1 MRVCT
6 ICNHAERSKLDECL
20 VSGQSLRNIAKQFGV
35 GHSALHRHRDHIP
48 KALTAAK
55 QASEVADATT
65 LLDRVE
71 RLVSRCET
79 ICEKAMAEGE
89 WTPAVSATR
98 ELRGCLELIGK
109 LSGELKQP
117 GVNIGIQANFAELSV
132 KDFSDQQLRD
142 VLDMLMERVGIFADD
157 DGEEEMPIE
166 LTNVERLI
174 RAGFA
179 RESDAVQKA
188 LADKEKAIADY
199 QSRKKALPAT
209 TIQGVR

>member
-1 MRVCT
+1 MKSCG
-6 ICNHAERSKLDECL
+6 ICSHPERAAIDAALID
-20 VSGQSLRNIAKQFGV
+20 GTSLRSIAGQFGTTK
-35 GHSALHRHRDHIP
+35 SALDRHRKHIP
-48 KALTAAK
+48 AALTKAK
-55 QASEVADATT
+55 QAEEVADATS
-65 LLDRVE
+65 LLSRVE

-79 ICEKAMAEGE
+79 ICEKAMAKGE

-157 DGEEEMPIE
+157 GEVVVPIE